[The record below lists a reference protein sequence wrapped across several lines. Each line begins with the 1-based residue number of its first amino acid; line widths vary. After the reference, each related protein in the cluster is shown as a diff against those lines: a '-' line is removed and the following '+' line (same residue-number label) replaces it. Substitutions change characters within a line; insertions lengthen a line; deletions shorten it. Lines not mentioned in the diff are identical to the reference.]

1 MNHRPYRVLLTC
13 ISPLSQVK
21 YIIVTGGV
29 LSGLGKGVT
38 ASSTGLLLQCAGYK
52 VTAVK
57 IDPYLNV
64 DAGTMNPYEH
74 GEVFVM
80 TDGAEVDLDLGN
92 YERFLKCNLTSD
104 HNITTGKVFKK
115 VIEKERRGDYL
126 GQTVQIIPHI
136 VREIVDGIKSAAKNA
151 KADVCVIE
159 LGGTVG
165 DIESMPFMEAARLL
179 GREEGRDNVMFIHTT
194 LVPVVGSVGEQKT
207 KPTQHS
213 VKELQGLGIRPDV
226 IVGRSDKKLEEDI
239 ASKIA
244 FFADIPREAV
254 ISAPDAKTIYE
265 VPLIFLE
272 QKFPE
277 LIEKRLGLKTKKPD
291 VKEWKDF
298 VNRITNGGEEVEVA
312 IIGKYTALK
321 DSYISH
327 EETLRYTGA
336 VLGCKVKIRWIEAP
350 DLEDSGSTDSLKGVD
365 GVIVPGGFG
374 KRGSEGKIMAAR
386 WARENEIPYLGVC
399 FGFQLATVEFAR
411 NVLGLKGANS
421 SELDSDCCQSCGEEF
436 KPSKFSK
443 CPADVLIE
451 NDKIVACGGDMKKT
465 EATPP
470 VVDILPEQEGVK
482 DMGATMRLGD
492 HEVKVEP
499 GIAKELYGSNVI
511 FERHRHRYEIN
522 PNYIEQIESK
532 GMKYTGRDSSGR
544 RMEILELEGHPYFVA
559 SQFHPEFKSRPDAP
573 SPLHLGLVKA
583 ALAHKKSG

>member
-1 MNHRPYRVLLTC
+1 M
-13 ISPLSQVK
+13 K

-38 ASSTGLLLQCAGYK
+38 SSSAGLLLQCAGYE

-136 VREIVDGIKSAAKNA
+136 VREIVDGIKHAAQNA
-151 KADVCVIE
+151 KADVCVVE

-179 GREEGRDNVMFIHTT
+179 GREEGKENVMFIHTT
-194 LVPVVGSVGEQKT
+194 LVPVLGAVGEQKT

-226 IVGRSDKKLEEDI
+226 IVGRSEEKLDEDI

-254 ISAPDAKTIYE
+254 ISAPNAKSIYE

-272 QKFPE
+272 QKVPE
-277 LIEKRLGLKTKKPD
+277 LIENRLGLKTKKPD
-291 VKEWKDF
+291 VTKWKDF
-298 VNRITNGGEEVEVA
+298 VERITNGGEEVEIA

-327 EETLRYTGA
+327 EETLRYAGA
-336 VLGCKVKIRWIEAP
+336 VLGCKVNIRWIEAP
-350 DLEDSGSTDSLKGVD
+350 DLEDSKTTKSLEGVN
-365 GVIVPGGFG
+365 GVLVPGGFG
-374 KRGSEGKIMAAR
+374 SRGSEGKIMAAG
-386 WARENEIPYLGVC
+386 WARTNQIPYLGVC
-399 FGFQLATVEFAR
+399 FGFQLATVEFCR
-411 NVLGLKGANS
+411 NVLGLKNANS
-421 SELDSDCCQSCGEEF
+421 FELDPD
-436 KPSKFSK
+436 SKH
-443 CPADVLIE
+443 
-451 NDKIVACGGDMKKT
+451 
-465 EATPP
+465 P
-470 VVDILPEQEGVK
+470 VIDILPEQKDVK

-492 HEVKVEP
+492 HEVKISK
-499 GIAKELYGSNVI
+499 GIAKDLYGNNTI

-522 PNYIEQIESK
+522 PEYISKIEEK
-532 GMKYTGRDSSGR
+532 GMKYTGRDVSGR

-559 SQFHPEFKSRPDAP
+559 SQFHPEFKSRPDSP

-583 ALAHKKSG
+583 ALDSKKSG

>member
-1 MNHRPYRVLLTC
+1 MPYRVPLTC

-38 ASSTGLLLQCAGYK
+38 SSSAGLLLQCAGYK

-92 YERFLKCNLTSD
+92 YERFLKCNLTRD

-136 VREIVDGIKSAAKNA
+136 VREIVDGIKNAAKNA
-151 KADVCVIE
+151 KADICVIE

-179 GREEGRDNVMFIHTT
+179 GREEGRNNVMFIHTT
-194 LVPVVGSVGEQKT
+194 LVPVVGAVGEQKT

-226 IVGRSDKKLEEDI
+226 IVGRSDNRLDEDI

-291 VKEWKDF
+291 VKKWRDF

-327 EETLRYTGA
+327 EETLRYAGA

-374 KRGSEGKIMAAR
+374 KRGSEGKIMAAG

-411 NVLGLKGANS
+411 NLLGLKGANS
-421 SELDSDCCQSCGEEF
+421 SELDSNGKYS
-436 KPSKFSK
+436 
-443 CPADVLIE
+443 
-451 NDKIVACGGDMKKT
+451 
-465 EATPP
+465 

-492 HEVKVEP
+492 HKVKVEP
-499 GIAKELYGSNVI
+499 GIAKELYGSDVI

-532 GMKYTGRDSSGR
+532 GMKYTGRDNSGR

-583 ALAHKKSG
+583 ALARKKSG

>member
-1 MNHRPYRVLLTC
+1 MDHRPYRVLLTC
-13 ISPLSQVK
+13 ISPLSQMK

-38 ASSTGLLLQCAGYK
+38 SSSAGLLLQCAGYK

-136 VREIVDGIKSAAKNA
+136 VREIVDGIKGAAKNA
-151 KADVCVIE
+151 KADICVVE

-179 GREEGRDNVMFIHTT
+179 GREEGRENVMFIHTT
-194 LVPVVGSVGEQKT
+194 LVPVLGSVGEQKT

-226 IVGRSDKKLEEDI
+226 IVGRSEKKLDEDI

-254 ISAPDAKTIYE
+254 ISAPDAKSIYE

-291 VKEWKDF
+291 VKKWKDF
-298 VNRITNGGEEVEVA
+298 VDRITNADEEVEIA
-312 IIGKYTALK
+312 IIGKYTSLK

-327 EETLRYTGA
+327 EETLRYAGA
-336 VLGCKVKIRWIEAP
+336 LLGCKVNIRWIEAP
-350 DLEDSGSTDSLKGVD
+350 DLEDSGNTDELEGVD

-374 KRGSEGKIMAAR
+374 SRGSEGKIMAAG
-386 WARENEIPYLGVC
+386 WARTNQVPYLGVC
-399 FGFQLATVEFAR
+399 FGFQLATVEFCR
-411 NVLGLKGANS
+411 NVLGLKNANS
-421 SELDSDCCQSCGEEF
+421 SELVPDGEH
-436 KPSKFSK
+436 S
-443 CPADVLIE
+443 VI
-451 NDKIVACGGDMKKT
+451 
-465 EATPP
+465 
-470 VVDILPEQEGVK
+470 DILPEQEGVK

-492 HEVKVEP
+492 HEVKVSD
-499 GIAKELYGSNVI
+499 GKAKELYGSDVI

-522 PNYIEQIESK
+522 PDYIEQIEAK
-532 GMKYTGRDSSGR
+532 GMKYTGRNSSGR

-559 SQFHPEFKSRPDAP
+559 SQFHPEFKSRPDEP

-583 ALAHKKSG
+583 ALDYKKSG

>member
-226 IVGRSDKKLEEDI
+226 IVGRSDNKLDEDI

-272 QKFPE
+272 QKVPE

-298 VNRITNGGEEVEVA
+298 VNRITNGGDEVEVA

-327 EETLRYTGA
+327 EETLRYAGA

-350 DLEDSGSTDSLKGVD
+350 DLEDSGSTDNLKGVD

-374 KRGSEGKIMAAR
+374 KRGSEGKIMAAG
-386 WARENEIPYLGVC
+386 WARENKIPYLGVC

-421 SELDSDCCQSCGEEF
+421 SELDSDGKHS
-436 KPSKFSK
+436 
-443 CPADVLIE
+443 
-451 NDKIVACGGDMKKT
+451 
-465 EATPP
+465 

>member
-1 MNHRPYRVLLTC
+1 MNHLSYRVLLTC
-13 ISPLSQVK
+13 IRPLSQVK

-38 ASSTGLLLQCAGYK
+38 SSSAGLLLQCAGYK

-92 YERFLKCNLTSD
+92 YERFLNCNLTRD

-136 VREIVDGIKSAAKNA
+136 VREIVDGIKNAAKNA
-151 KADVCVIE
+151 KADICVIE

-165 DIESMPFMEAARLL
+165 DIESMPFMEAARSL
-179 GREEGRDNVMFIHTT
+179 GREEGRNNVMFIHTT
-194 LVPVVGSVGEQKT
+194 LVPVVGAVGEQKT

-226 IVGRSDKKLEEDI
+226 IVGRSDNRLDEDI

-291 VKEWKDF
+291 VKKWRDF

-327 EETLRYTGA
+327 EETLRYAGA

-374 KRGSEGKIMAAR
+374 KRGSEGKIMAAG

-421 SELDSDCCQSCGEEF
+421 SELDSDGKYS
-436 KPSKFSK
+436 
-443 CPADVLIE
+443 
-451 NDKIVACGGDMKKT
+451 
-465 EATPP
+465 

-482 DMGATMRLGD
+482 DMGATMRLGA
-492 HEVKVEP
+492 HKVKVKP
-499 GIAKELYGSNVI
+499 GIAKELYGSDVI